1 MQTISDKLTLKEKEM
16 LQKRFTEIY
25 LQGANDILDGLIKIF
40 ESESRDF
47 TQSEIIESIH
57 ILKTTV
63 NS

>member
-1 MQTISDKLTLKEKEM
+1 MENKIKFLRQV
-16 LQKRFTEIY
+16 
-25 LQGANDILDGLIKIF
+25 AALDGLIKIF